1 MRGAALDWRAVER
14 DHRAHRRPA
23 ALPTYPF
30 QRTRHWFAPR
40 RPAPEAGGG
49 TRPGAPPA
57 PRPPAAAAG
66 TARAASLAETA
77 EALARE
83 TLRAARPIGPH
94 DDLLELGMDSLMA
107 AEFRER
113 LQEASG
119 RRLPLTLVQDH
130 PTLAGLLA
138 AVEEQGTTG
147 DP

>member
-1 MRGAALDWRAVER
+1 
-14 DHRAHRRPA
+14 
-23 ALPTYPF
+23 
-30 QRTRHWFAPR
+30 
-40 RPAPEAGGG
+40 
-49 TRPGAPPA
+49 
-57 PRPPAAAAG
+57 
-66 TARAASLAETA
+66 A